1 MGRNEPERRVF
12 DALGHCLDFP
22 LLFLSVISQLFVCL
36 SPPSGS
42 GEGVSIDILI
52 RVCGQT

>member
-1 MGRNEPERRVF
+1 MGRNEPERRVL
-12 DALGHCLDFP
+12 DALGRCLHFP

-42 GEGVSIDILI
+42 GEGVYIDIFI
-52 RVCGQT
+52 RVCG